1 MLVSL
6 LLFPLLLLL
15 VKVAFLINIGIQVST
30 VDMSTELIVLNLSL
44 TLQFPHLV
52 SCFLVKI
59 VIFVARVFVVKVFVV
74 KVFVVKVFV
83 VRVDSMTA
91 GVLNR
96 LMFTNLGESFA
107 HDG

>member
-74 KVFVVKVFV
+74 KVFVV
-83 VRVDSMTA
+83 RVDSMTA